1 MGTISNSL
9 RSISNY
15 PIPPAIIEEVAED
28 SGLNPDELVTPE
40 IRKSKSF
47 MLAKAGIYDFLSEA
61 PNISQAG
68 ISYTCSNDE
77 RNRFKLKAGS
87 IRKKLEGS
95 NHGVYGYQGED
106 L

>member
-40 IRKSKSF
+40 IR

-68 ISYTCSNDE
+68 ISYTFSNDE